1 MAATVRICSCVRN
14 LMKATPCFQGVRS
27 QIGTIAR
34 VRVFSTSD
42 EIESNPFYDKYA
54 ERIKK
59 VRNEIKDGRK

>member
-14 LMKATPCFQGVRS
+14 LMKATSCFQGVRS

-59 VRNEIKDGRK
+59 VRNEIKEGRK

>member
-1 MAATVRICSCVRN
+1 
-14 LMKATPCFQGVRS
+14 MKATPCFQGVRS

-34 VRVFSTSD
+34 IRVFSTSD

-59 VRNEIKDGRK
+59 VRNEIKEGRK

>member
-14 LMKATPCFQGVRS
+14 LMKGVRS

-59 VRNEIKDGRK
+59 VRNEIKEGRK